1 MRGLPL
7 SANRGL
13 TACLVHRDFRY
24 LIGAFTFAGIGGW
37 AYNVALTVWVFDT
50 THSLGWITA
59 STVVRLVP
67 AMTFGTYAGVIAD
80 RFEKVRV
87 MRAVDLTCAV
97 VMIGL
102 ASLMFL
108 DAPVGA
114 VIGLAAVSSCLGT
127 LYEPAAAGFT
137 PLVVPERHLASANAL
152 RNTIDNATIIVGPG
166 IGAVLLIW
174 SPTELAVLM
183 NALTFLLSALFV
195 SRMKARSAPV
205 DVTEGGTSGPLQQML
220 VGITAMGSSTSTAVM
235 VGFSILATFAYG
247 VDTVLFV
254 AASEDILGT
263 GPDGYGYL
271 LAGLGLGGILA
282 APVVARAESSPLLGP
297 IIIGGMA
304 GYCLPTLI
312 FLTTS
317 SPEVA
322 FVAQIVRGAG
332 TMFVDVLAET
342 ALQRTLPNDVL
353 SRVFGAFNTLMIL
366 VILMGSTLTSILI
379 ASVGLDATVW
389 IAGAGIFGLSLLG
402 LPWLVQIDRIAKARR
417 AELAP
422 RIALLEACDLFEH
435 VADGDLTQLAG
446 AAVEVT
452 MSAGDVVITQGA
464 TPDAFYIT
472 IEGSLRVVHT
482 RDDGAPVRVPDL
494 GPGDSFGEI
503 GLIEAIP
510 RTATVTAESDVRL
523 LCVPGDEFVDALT
536 AQKPSVAIMEGATLR
551 LRRTHPSLRLQQAAL
566 TQREDAT

>member
-1 MRGLPL
+1 MT
-7 SANRGL
+7 AKRGL
-13 TACLVHRDFRY
+13 TACLVHRDFRF

-37 AYNVALTVWVFDT
+37 AYNVALTVWVFDS
-50 THSLGWITA
+50 THSVGWITA

-67 AMTFGTYAGVIAD
+67 ALAFGTYAGVIAD

-87 MRAVDLTCAV
+87 MRFVDLSCAV
-97 VMIGL
+97 VMVGL

-127 LYEPAAAGFT
+127 STSLRQPASPRLWCPNEISPPRTRCAT
-137 PLVVPERHLASANAL
+137 PSTTRP
-152 RNTIDNATIIVGPG
+152 IIVGPG
-166 IGAVLLIW
+166 IGALLLIAA
-174 SPTELAVLM
+174 PTQLAVLL
-183 NALTFLLSALFV
+183 NALTFLASALLI
-195 SRMKARSAPV
+195 SRMKTRSAPV
-205 DVTEGGTSGPLQQML
+205 DVTEGEHRGRCSRCWWASRRWGP
-220 VGITAMGSSTSTAVM
+220 STSTAVM

-254 AASEDILGT
+254 AASDDILGT

-271 LAGLGLGGILA
+271 LAGLGVGGILA
-282 APVVARAESSPLLGP
+282 APLVARAESSPLLGP

-304 GYCLPTLI
+304 GYCLPTLV

-322 FVAQIVRGAG
+322 FAAQIVRGAG

-366 VILMGSTLTSILI
+366 VILIGSAITSLLI
-379 ASVGLDATVW
+379 TSVGLDATVW
-389 IAGAGIFGLSLLG
+389 VAGAGIFGLSLLG

-446 AAVEVT
+446 AAEEVT
-452 MSAGDVVITQGA
+452 MAAGDVVMTQGD
-464 TPDAFYIT
+464 TPRCLLHHRSRGRF
-472 IEGSLRVVHT
+472 GVVQH
-482 RDDGAPVRVPDL
+482 RCRWRP
-494 GPGDSFGEI
+494 GPGARPGSWRLVRRDRADRGHPANSDGHRRVR
-503 GLIEAIP
+503 
-510 RTATVTAESDVRL
+510 RTAAADPRSRLPRRSHGAEAVGRHHGGRGPAPAPYP
-523 LCVPGDEFVDALT
+523 PG
-536 AQKPSVAIMEGATLR
+536 
-551 LRRTHPSLRLQQAAL
+551 LRLQQAAL
-566 TQREDAT
+566 MRCEDAT

>member
-1 MRGLPL
+1 M
-7 SANRGL
+7 SAKRGL
-13 TACLVHRDFRY
+13 TACLVHRDFRF

-37 AYNVALTVWVFDT
+37 AYNVALTVWVFDS
-50 THSLGWITA
+50 THSVGWITA

-67 AMTFGTYAGVIAD
+67 ALAFGTYAGVIAD

-87 MRAVDLTCAV
+87 MRFVDLSCAV
-97 VMIGL
+97 VMVGL

-108 DAPVGA
+108 GAPVAA
-114 VIGLAAVSSCLGT
+114 VIGLAAFSSCLGV

-137 PLVVPERHLASANAL
+137 PLVVPERDLASANAL

-166 IGAVLLIW
+166 IGALLLIW
-174 SPTELAVLM
+174 APTELAVLM
-183 NALTFLLSALFV
+183 NAATFLFSAVLV
-195 SRMKARSAPV
+195 SGMKTRSAPV
-205 DVTEGGTSGPLQQML
+205 DVTEGGTAGPIQQML
-220 VGITAMGSSTSTAVM
+220 VGIKAMGSSTSTAVM

-254 AASEDILGT
+254 AASDDILGT

-271 LAGLGLGGILA
+271 LAGLGVGGILA
-282 APVVARAESSPLLGP
+282 APLVARAESSPLLGP

-322 FVAQIVRGAG
+322 FAAQIVRGAG

-366 VILMGSTLTSILI
+366 VILIGSAITSLLI
-379 ASVGLDATVW
+379 TSVGLDATVW
-389 IAGAGIFGLSLLG
+389 VAGAGIFGLSLLG

-446 AAVEVT
+446 AAEEVA
-452 MSAGDVVITQGA
+452 MAAGDVVMTQGD

-472 IEGSLRVVHT
+472 IEGTLGVVHT
-482 RDDGAPVRVPDL
+482 GVDGVPVRVPDL
-494 GPGDSFGEI
+494 GAGDWFGEI

-523 LCVPGDEFVDALT
+523 LRIPGAEFLDALM
-536 AQKPSVAIMEGATLR
+536 AQKPSVAIMEGAALR
-551 LRRTHPSLRLQQAAL
+551 LRRTHPGLRLHQAAL
-566 TQREDAT
+566 MPGEDAS